1 MKDNKD
7 NKKKKKNK
15 STTDTANVY
24 KGRLDVTR
32 SGMGFVIVEGRDQ
45 DILVRPSDFNT
56 ALHGDRVQV
65 KVVNNS
71 ARSGRWQGEVV
82 EVVERKQME
91 FLGRIEISQSFAFFI
106 AETDKPMPDIYVP
119 LSGLKGAVNQDKVI
133 VRIVEWEKNKK
144 PQGQVVQVMDKTN
157 VNDQAMKE
165 ILLEN
170 GFPIFFPENVL
181 EESQRLPD
189 VIAASEIAARKD
201 IRNILT
207 FTIDPVDAKDFD
219 DAISIRHLDNGL
231 LEIGV
236 HIADVSYYVETET
249 ALDKEAYDRATSVY
263 LPDRVNPMLPE
274 RISNELCSLRP
285 HEDKLTFSA
294 IFQITPKGEIKKTW
308 LGRTVIHSD
317 HRFTYEE
324 VQEIIEQRT
333 GLHQPEIETLNALA
347 QAFRKQR
354 FKRGA
359 INFSSTEV
367 RFKLDE
373 KGKPIGIMVKESK
386 ESHQLVEEFMLLANR
401 AVAEFVGKIKVDKK
415 PVPFPYRVHDTPDKE
430 KLTPFI
436 EFAKKYGH
444 TFDLESPQAIARS
457 FNQMLA
463 DVKGKPE
470 QHVLEQL
477 GIRTMAKAVYT
488 TDNIGHYGLGFENY
502 CHFTSPIRRYPDV
515 MVHRILQ
522 ECLDEKI
529 EIDKKLEAKCKHTS
543 ERERAAM
550 DSERAANKYKQVEY
564 MQDFLGEEFEGVISG
579 VASFGFWVETIEHK
593 CEGLVSINSLLEY
606 DDFRHIE
613 SDYALI
619 GRRSGRRFRMG
630 DKVTIKI
637 VAANL
642 TKRQLDYE
650 WVITSGSDAP
660 SAFAE
665 PGELAAAM
673 AAPENR
679 PSGKPM
685 RKKAASS
692 GRADGKGQGRAQG
705 KAPGRAPRKKKR

>member
-56 ALHGDRVQV
+56 ALHGDTVQV

-133 VRIVEWEKNKK
+133 VRIVEWERNKK

-189 VIAASEIAARKD
+189 VIAASEIATRKD

-219 DAISIRHLDNGL
+219 DAISIRHLENGL

-236 HIADVSYYVETET
+236 HIADVSYYVEPET

-294 IFQITPKGEIKKTW
+294 IFQMTPKGEIKKTW

-333 GLHQPEIETLNALA
+333 GLHQTEIETLNALA

-685 RKKAASS
+685 RKKTASG
-692 GRADGKGQGRAQG
+692 GRADGKGQGRAHG
-705 KAPGRAPRKKKR
+705 KTPGRAPRKKKR